1 MRFITDLMIVS
12 QANNYNFVT
21 FGDLL
26 NETQA
31 SASVKE
37 ATRKFIFNRD
47 IISQSVVDWVESAD
61 SDEISM
67 AEILFGQLV
76 NLFERFN
83 DNSAIKEPPVAK
95 RDMCFTSNCKALE
108 TLLNCSE
115 KARIIAREE
124 RFLLSIVDQME
135 KIHTNIGGSFTDYIR
150 RNGNAKV
157 NSLLLDQTNHIIQS
171 LF

>member
-12 QANNYNFVT
+12 QANKYNFVT

-31 SASVKE
+31 SAIVKE
-37 ATRKFIFNRD
+37 ATKKFIFNRD

-83 DNSAIKEPPVAK
+83 DNSAIKEIPVAK
-95 RDMCFTSNCKALE
+95 RDLCFASNCKALE

-115 KARIIAREE
+115 KARMIAREE

-135 KIHTNIGGSFTDYIR
+135 KIHTSIGGNFTDFIR

-157 NSLLLDQTNHIIQS
+157 NHTQGVFLY
-171 LF
+171 